1 LEAHKGGT
9 AKWPVGNRR
18 VEDEEDEEDE
28 EVHKTFGQS
37 GMGVVARRH
46 GREEGLIVHCITGI
60 NRWLSSSTDR
70 E

>member
-1 LEAHKGGT
+1 LEAHKGST
-9 AKWPVGNRR
+9 EKWAVGNRR
-18 VEDEEDEEDE
+18 IKDEEDEGE

-37 GMGVVARRH
+37 GVDVVARRH

-60 NRWLSSSTDR
+60 SRWLSSSTDR